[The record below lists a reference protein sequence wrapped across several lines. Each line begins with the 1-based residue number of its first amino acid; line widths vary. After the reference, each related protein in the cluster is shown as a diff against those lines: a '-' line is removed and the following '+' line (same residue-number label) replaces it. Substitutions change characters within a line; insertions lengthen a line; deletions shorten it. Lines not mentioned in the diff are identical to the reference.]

1 MGIRIN
7 VDGRIGTDDD
17 RMLSPL
23 DLGFI
28 FGASVYET
36 LRTYSRRPFLLTRHL
51 KRLRES
57 ADSLNIPI
65 GLSDEAFTSRVEET
79 IVSANNRESTIR
91 IIVSEGIGQIDYGLG
106 AAAEPTIVI
115 IVKPLPEDWERS
127 PEQVMRVALVEVV
140 RNPPRSVNPR
150 IKSSNLLNNLLA
162 MRAARSRGAEEA
174 LMLNYLGEL
183 AEGSLTN
190 VFIVKDGVVKTPSL
204 ETGILGG
211 ITREIVIGLAKE
223 KGIEAEETTILPDQ
237 LLQADEVFLTGTT
250 KEVIPV
256 VAVNDCIIGDGKAG
270 PITMT
275 LWDAYRE
282 KVHEFLEQS

>member
-1 MGIRIN
+1 
-7 VDGRIGTDDD
+7 
-17 RMLSPL
+17 MLSPL

-36 LRTYSRRPFLLTRHL
+36 LRTYSGRPFLLTRHL

-79 IVSANNRESTIR
+79 ILAANNRESVIR
-91 IIVSEGIGQIDYGLG
+91 IVVSEGIGQIDYGLG
-106 AAAEPTIVI
+106 AAREPTIVV
-115 IVKPLPEDWERS
+115 IVKPLPEDWERT
-127 PEQVMRVALVEVV
+127 PEQVMRVALVDVV

-211 ITREIVIGLAKE
+211 ITREIVIGLAKK
-223 KGIEAEETTILPDQ
+223 KGIEAEETTVLPDQ
-237 LLQADEVFLTGTT
+237 LLQADEAFLTGTT

-282 KVHEFLEQS
+282 KVHEFLEES